1 MKIIRAVKPNAGIQ
15 LAYQRDMEKLI
26 DDVNRS
32 VVYWVRKEYRKREPQ
47 IAMDSAASA
56 MGKVLARL
64 FKYWLDKWTGRANS
78 IAERFIKSNKKKT
91 QSSYVEAFK
100 AAGFTV
106 KPNPSRIL
114 NDTVEALIA
123 ENVALITSIP
133 ERYFSEIT
141 ELVQRC
147 VAQCRNIFLFLY
159 LCKKSA
165 YCIPEKLYTGK
176 RKGLRRKR
184 RALCKNGMTLRTPRH
199 SKKPRE
205 RFSG

>member
-56 MGKVLARL
+56 MGKILARL

-78 IAERFIKSNKKKT
+78 IAERFIRSNKKKT

-106 KPNPSRIL
+106 KPNPGRIL

-141 ELVQRC
+141 ELAQRC
-147 VAQCRNIFLFLY
+147 FAQGRNIFYFFIY
-159 LCKKSA
+159 AKRVHTAFPRNYTQAK
-165 YCIPEKLYTGK
+165 EK
-176 RKGLRRKR
+176 
-184 RALCKNGMTLRTPRH
+184 A
-199 SKKPRE
+199 
-205 RFSG
+205 